1 VATRRTGRST
11 TRSAA
16 TRSPRRSRGTRRSK
30 PDAFLSRITPDVVR
44 SVIGTLMM
52 ALGAITLIAL
62 LLPGE
67 GALTDWWRDSIAPWF
82 ETGRWLLPFLLLI
95 GGWYVAAGP
104 GRNPGSG
111 WGMTLIG
118 LGLAYVA
125 LLGAFEVLALD
136 IFDIERGGGRIGRFL
151 AETLQPLL
159 TGPGTFVFLAAVGVL
174 GIMLAFNLRLR
185 QLTDPVTGTAHWVV
199 TTAADSMRRT
209 QEQRAAAAA
218 AAAAPTAGAKAKGA
232 VNGTGGK
239 TPVAVPIQPDDGD
252 ASRPGRSILDDPAPR
267 TSQSPLSQ
275 TVWTGPGD
283 GGSIGAT
290 AALATAGAAGLGG
303 AAGLAGAGALAGRA
317 STGLATETPTAQ
329 ESLNAIDWTLPDI
342 DLLEPRVAGRI
353 AVTVDHDANAKRIEE
368 KLLSFSIPARVTKIN
383 SGPVV
388 TQYEVRPEHH
398 VKVSRIEA
406 LADDLAMALAARSIR
421 IEAPIPGK
429 DVVGIEIPNS
439 VSEVVG
445 FRPLVD
451 ESQMLDSTSPL
462 TFALGRDVSGKAY
475 AVDLAKMPH
484 LLVAGATGSGKS
496 VCVNA
501 LITSLLMRARPDEVR
516 MVLVDLKRV
525 ELAPYNGLPHLLQHV
540 IVEPGEAKAVLN
552 WAVREME
559 ERYKL
564 LAAHS
569 VRNIAAFNGRPE
581 AAIGADGGAAERMPY
596 IVLII
601 DELADLIMR
610 EGRKVEDPIV
620 KIAQKARAVGI
631 HLVLATQR
639 PSVNVVTGLIKANV
653 PSRIAFAMASMIDS
667 RTVLDAPGAEDLIG
681 RGDMLYQPVDLPRP
695 VRMQGVF
702 VSDREVSAVTKHWL
716 DQTGGRT
723 FYDEE
728 ILAFT
733 DAEEGGNGENGQF
746 AWLRKLGVD
755 EMTVPAAELVTSTQ
769 RASTSMLQTKLKLG
783 FARASRVMD
792 ELERYGIIGP
802 QDPRNPASPRQ
813 IYGPDNWFRTM
824 DDIDDPGD

>member
-1 VATRRTGRST
+1 M
-11 TRSAA
+11 
-16 TRSPRRSRGTRRSK
+16 
-30 PDAFLSRITPDVVR
+30 VR
-44 SVIGTLMM
+44 SILGTAMM

-62 LLPGE
+62 ILPGE

-82 ETGRWLLPFLLLI
+82 ETGRWLLPFLLLA
-95 GGWYVAAGP
+95 GGWWIAAGP
-104 GRNPGSG
+104 GKKAGSG
-111 WGMTLIG
+111 WGMTLGG
-118 LGLAYVA
+118 LTIAYLAG
-125 LLGAFEVLALD
+125 LGAFEVFATAA
-136 IFDIERGGGRIGRFL
+136 FDSERGGGRIGRFL
-151 AETLQPLL
+151 AAALEPML
-159 TGPGTFVFLAAVGVL
+159 TGPGAFVLLVAVALL
-174 GIMLAFNLRLR
+174 GLMLAFNLQLR
-185 QLTDPVTGTAHWVV
+185 ELIAPFTGTARWVGS
-199 TTAADSMRRT
+199 TTAESLRRSQEARGADAGP
-209 QEQRAAAAA
+209 AAA
-218 AAAAPTAGAKAKGA
+218 TNGTAKARGA
-232 VNGTGGK
+232 AK
-239 TPVAVPIQPDDGD
+239 DPVAIPVTALDE
-252 ASRPGRSILDDPAPR
+252 AARSILDEPAPR
-267 TSQSPLSQ
+267 SGQSPMSQ
-275 TVWTGPGD
+275 TVWTGPSD
-283 GGSIGAT
+283 G
-290 AALATAGAAGLGG
+290 
-303 AAGLAGAGALAGRA
+303 GAGASARPARAATALAGDA
-317 STGLATETPTAQ
+317 PTAL
-329 ESLNAIDWTLPDI
+329 ESLNAIDWTLPAV
-342 DLLEPRVAGRI
+342 DLLEPRPAALVGG
-353 AVTVDHDANAKRIEE
+353 TLDHASNSRRIEE
-368 KLLSFSIPARVTKIN
+368 KLLSFAIPAKVVKVN

-445 FRPLVD
+445 FKPLVD

-516 MVLVDLKRV
+516 MILVDLKRV

-559 ERYKL
+559 DRYKL

-569 VRNIAAFNGRPE
+569 VRNIAAFNARPE
-581 AAIGADGGAAERMPY
+581 ANAAGGSTADGTGGGVAVDTESAAERMPY

-610 EGRKVEDPIV
+610 EGRKVEDPVV

-653 PSRIAFAMASMIDS
+653 PSRIAFAMASNIDS
-667 RTVLDAPGAEDLIG
+667 RTVLDSPGAEDLIG

-702 VSDREVSAVTKHWL
+702 VSDHDVAAVTKHWL

-723 FYDEE
+723 FYDED
-728 ILAFT
+728 ILAFA
-733 DAEEGGNGENGQF
+733 DPEDGVGGENGQF
-746 AWLRKLGVD
+746 AWLRKRGVD
-755 EMTVPAAELVTSTQ
+755 EMTIPAAELVTTMQ
-769 RASTSMLQTKLKLG
+769 KASTSMLQTKLKLG
-783 FARASRVMD
+783 FSRASRVMD
-792 ELERYGIIGP
+792 ELERNGIIGP
-802 QDPRNPASPRQ
+802 QDPRNPAVPRQ
-813 IYGPDNWFRTM
+813 IYGRENWFITQ
-824 DDIDDPGD
+824 DDVDDPGD

>member
-1 VATRRTGRST
+1 MTIAG
-11 TRSAA
+11 
-16 TRSPRRSRGTRRSK
+16 
-30 PDAFLSRITPDVVR
+30 L
-44 SVIGTLMM
+44 
-52 ALGAITLIAL
+52 AIA
-62 LLPGE
+62 
-67 GALTDWWRDSIAPWF
+67 
-82 ETGRWLLPFLLLI
+82 
-95 GGWYVAAGP
+95 YVAA
-104 GRNPGSG
+104 
-111 WGMTLIG
+111 
-118 LGLAYVA
+118 
-125 LLGAFEVLALD
+125 LGAFEVLKIEL
-136 IFDIERGGGRIGRFL
+136 FDTERGGGRIGRFL
-151 AETLQPLL
+151 AGSLEPLL
-159 TGPGTFVFLAAVGVL
+159 TGPGTFVLLAAIAGL
-174 GIMLAFNLRLR
+174 GLMLAFNLQLR
-185 QLTDPVTGTAHWVV
+185 ELVAPLAGAARWAGS
-199 TTAADSMRRT
+199 TTADSMRRASEARPQKST
-209 QEQRAAAAA
+209 ATNGRAAK
-218 AAAAPTAGAKAKGA
+218 AAPVAKA
-232 VNGTGGK
+232 
-239 TPVAVPIQPDDGD
+239 PVAVAMATGD
-252 ASRPGRSILDDPAPR
+252 ELASARSILDEPAPR
-267 TSQSPLSQ
+267 SNQSPVSQ
-275 TVWTGPGD
+275 TVWTGPLD
-283 GGSIGAT
+283 GGS
-290 AALATAGAAGLGG
+290 GG
-303 AAGLAGAGALAGRA
+303 APARLSRAPENGNGNGAGSGTSRVAVAVA
-317 STGLATETPTAQ
+317 ADAPSAQ
-329 ESLNAIDWTLPDI
+329 ESLNAIAWTLPSVE
-342 DLLEPRVAGRI
+342 LLEPRAAGRVG
-353 AVTVDHDANAKRIEE
+353 AGVDHESNKRRIEE
-368 KLLSFSIPARVTKIN
+368 KLLSFSIPAKVVAVN

-439 VSEVVG
+439 TSEVVG
-445 FRPLVD
+445 FKPLID
-451 ESQMLDSTSPL
+451 ESAMLGATSPL

-516 MVLVDLKRV
+516 LVLVDLKRV

-564 LAAHS
+564 LAAHG

-581 AAIGADGGAAERMPY
+581 ADGTTDGDESAERMPY

-610 EGRKVEDPIV
+610 EGRKVEDPVV

-653 PSRIAFAMASMIDS
+653 PSRIAFAMASMVDS

-702 VSDREVSAVTKHWL
+702 VSDREVNAVTKHWL
-716 DQTGGRT
+716 DQTDGRT
-723 FYDEE
+723 FYDEG
-728 ILAFT
+728 ILAFA
-733 DAEEGGNGENGQF
+733 DPEDGGSGGDGGQF

-755 EMTVPAAELVTSTQ
+755 EMTVPAAELVTSSQ

-802 QDPRNPASPRQ
+802 QDPRNPATPRQ
-813 IYGPDNWFRTM
+813 IYGPENWFRTQ
-824 DDIDDPGD
+824 DDIDGAGD

>member
-1 VATRRTGRST
+1 V
-11 TRSAA
+11 
-16 TRSPRRSRGTRRSK
+16 
-30 PDAFLSRITPDVVR
+30 
-44 SVIGTLMM
+44 
-52 ALGAITLIAL
+52 
-62 LLPGE
+62 
-67 GALTDWWRDSIAPWF
+67 
-82 ETGRWLLPFLLLI
+82 
-95 GGWYVAAGP
+95 
-104 GRNPGSG
+104 
-111 WGMTLIG
+111 
-118 LGLAYVA
+118 
-125 LLGAFEVLALD
+125 
-136 IFDIERGGGRIGRFL
+136 
-151 AETLQPLL
+151 
-159 TGPGTFVFLAAVGVL
+159 
-174 GIMLAFNLRLR
+174 MLAFNLQLR
-185 QLTDPVTGTAHWVV
+185 ELIRPLTGTARWLGSA
-199 TTAADSMRRT
+199 TASSMRRAGDARPSRPLSAST
-209 QEQRAAAAA
+209 NGKAARG
-218 AAAAPTAGAKAKGA
+218 AGNAK
-232 VNGTGGK
+232 V
-239 TPVAVPIQPDDGD
+239 PIAVPM
-252 ASRPGRSILDDPAPR
+252 ASTDEIASGRSILDEPAPR
-267 TSQSPLSQ
+267 MSHSPVSQ
-275 TVWTGPGD
+275 TVWTGPLD
-283 GGSIGAT
+283 GGSGGTPARLSNGSGATRVAAT
-290 AALATAGAAGLGG
+290 AAVREA
-303 AAGLAGAGALAGRA
+303 
-317 STGLATETPTAQ
+317 PTAL
-329 ESLNAIDWTLPDI
+329 ESLNAIDWMLPGI
-342 DLLEPRVAGRI
+342 DLLEPRAAGRVG
-353 AVTVDHDANAKRIEE
+353 AGVDHDSNTRRIEE
-368 KLLSFSIPARVTKIN
+368 KLLSFSIPARVVAVN

-439 VSEVVG
+439 TSEVVG
-445 FRPLVD
+445 FKPLVE
-451 ESQMLDSTSPL
+451 ESAMLDSTSPL

-475 AVDLAKMPH
+475 SVDLAKMPH
-484 LLVAGATGSGKS
+484 LLIAGATGSGKS

-516 MVLVDLKRV
+516 MILVDLKRV

-564 LAAHS
+564 LAAHG
-569 VRNIAAFNGRPE
+569 VRNIAGFNARPDVTDG
-581 AAIGADGGAAERMPY
+581 AADGEAERMPY

-610 EGRKVEDPIV
+610 EGRKVEDPVV

-653 PSRIAFAMASMIDS
+653 PSRIAFAMASMVDS

-702 VSDREVSAVTKHWL
+702 VSDREVGSVTQHWL
-716 DQTGGRT
+716 DQTDGRT
-723 FYDEE
+723 FYDEG
-728 ILAFT
+728 ILAFA
-733 DAEEGGNGENGQF
+733 DPEDGGSESGGQF

-755 EMTVPAAELVTSTQ
+755 EMTIPAAELITVNQ

-792 ELERYGIIGP
+792 ELERYGVIGP
-802 QDPRNPASPRQ
+802 QDPRNPATPRQ
-813 IYGPDNWFRTM
+813 IYGPENWFRTQA
-824 DDIDDPGD
+824 DIDDPGD

>member
-1 VATRRTGRST
+1 MAKARRT
-11 TRSAA
+11 
-16 TRSPRRSRGTRRSK
+16 SPRATGRAPRGRARGSQ
-30 PDAFLSRITPDVVR
+30 LSRDLQRIFTPEVVR
-44 SVIGTLMM
+44 TIVGTAMM

-62 LLPGE
+62 ILPGE
-67 GALTDWWRDSIAPWF
+67 GSLTDWWRNTIAPWF
-82 ETGRWLLPFLLLI
+82 ETGRWLLPFLLLG
-95 GGWYVAAGP
+95 GGWYVAGGP
-104 GRNPGSG
+104 GRAPGSG
-111 WGMTLIG
+111 WGMTIAG

-125 LLGAFEVLALD
+125 GLGAFEVLKLD
-136 IFDIERGGGRIGRFL
+136 FFDAERGGGRIGRFL
-151 AETLQPLL
+151 AGTLEPLL
-159 TGPGTFVFLAAVGVL
+159 TGPGTFVLLAAIAGL
-174 GIMLAFNLRLR
+174 GLMLAFNLQLR
-185 QLTDPVTGTAHWVV
+185 ELIAPLTGTARWLGS
-199 TTAADSMRRT
+199 TTADSMKRVGEARPTKPAAPSTNGRT
-209 QEQRAAAAA
+209 KAAAEPKPPVPVPMA
-218 AAAAPTAGAKAKGA
+218 TA
-232 VNGTGGK
+232 
-239 TPVAVPIQPDDGD
+239 DDL
-252 ASRPGRSILDDPAPR
+252 ASARSILDEPAPR
-267 TSQSPLSQ
+267 SNQSPVSQ
-275 TVWTGPGD
+275 TVWTGPLD
-283 GGSIGAT
+283 GGSSGAPARLSRGTDGGNGNGTGTSRVAT
-290 AALATAGAAGLGG
+290 ALAVDA
-303 AAGLAGAGALAGRA
+303 
-317 STGLATETPTAQ
+317 PTAQ
-329 ESLNAIDWTLPDI
+329 ESLNAIDWVLPSVE
-342 DLLEPRVAGRI
+342 LLEPRAAGRVG
-353 AVTVDHDANAKRIEE
+353 AGVDHESNKRRIEE
-368 KLLSFSIPARVTKIN
+368 KLLSFSIPAKVVAVN

-439 VSEVVG
+439 TSEVVG
-445 FRPLVD
+445 FKPLID
-451 ESQMLDSTSPL
+451 ESAMLGATSPL

-501 LITSLLMRARPDEVR
+501 LITSLLMRARPDDVR
-516 MVLVDLKRV
+516 LILVDLKRV

-564 LAAHS
+564 LAAHG
-569 VRNIAAFNGRPE
+569 VRNIAAFNARPE
-581 AAIGADGGAAERMPY
+581 VVDGADSDAGAERMPY

-610 EGRKVEDPIV
+610 EGRKVEDPVV

-653 PSRIAFAMASMIDS
+653 PSRIAFAMASMVDS

-702 VSDREVSAVTKHWL
+702 VSDREVSAITQHWL
-716 DQTGGRT
+716 DQTDGRT
-723 FYDEE
+723 FYDEG
-728 ILAFT
+728 ILAFA
-733 DAEEGGNGENGQF
+733 DPEDGGGAGDNGQF

-755 EMTVPAAELVTSTQ
+755 EMTVPAAELVTSSQ

-802 QDPRNPASPRQ
+802 QDPRNPATPRQ
-813 IYGPDNWFRTM
+813 IYGPENWFRSQ

>member
-1 VATRRTGRST
+1 MAARKPARAPSTRST
-11 TRSAA
+11 KPRSGRTPVRRSTRSRPSFL
-16 TRSPRRSRGTRRSK
+16 TRINPE
-30 PDAFLSRITPDVVR
+30 VVR
-44 SVIGTLMM
+44 SIVGTALM
-52 ALGAITLIAL
+52 AIGAITLIAL

-82 ETGRWLLPFLLLI
+82 ETGRWLLPFLLLG
-95 GGWYVAAGP
+95 GGWYIAAGP
-104 GRNPGSG
+104 GKEPGSG
-111 WGMTLIG
+111 WGMTL
-118 LGLAYVA
+118 LGLAIFMVGV
-125 LLGAFEVLALD
+125 LGAFEVLSLD
-136 IFDIERGGGRIGRFL
+136 ILDVERGGGRIGRFI
-151 AETLQPLL
+151 AGTLEPLL
-159 TGPGTFVFLAAVGVL
+159 TSPGTFVLCSALAVL
-174 GIMLAFNLRLR
+174 GVMLAFNLRLR
-185 QLTDPVTGTAHWVV
+185 QLTDPVTGTARWVV
-199 TTAADSMRRT
+199 TTTADSMRRAPDGAIDPKT
-209 QEQRAAAAA
+209 AAATDPAAEGKGTGKPPVAVPIRPTADEAAAAA
-218 AAAAPTAGAKAKGA
+218 AA
-232 VNGTGGK
+232 
-239 TPVAVPIQPDDGD
+239 
-252 ASRPGRSILDDPAPR
+252 RSILDEPAPR
-267 TSQSPLSQ
+267 GATSPVSQ
-275 TVWTGPGD
+275 TVWTGPTD
-283 GGSIGAT
+283 GGS
-290 AALATAGAAGLGG
+290 AGAPAKLSPSPGNLV
-303 AAGLAGAGALAGRA
+303 GLAG
-317 STGLATETPTAQ
+317 TGLATGAAARAAATAVADAEPTAF
-329 ESLNAIDWTLPDI
+329 ESLQAIDWSLPTVE
-342 DLLEPRVAGRI
+342 LLEPRTPGRANGQI
-353 AVTVDHDANAKRIEE
+353 DHAANQRRIEE
-368 KLLSFSIPARVTKIN
+368 KLLSFSIPAKVVAVN

-388 TQYEVRPEHH
+388 TQYEVKPDHH

-406 LADDLAMALAARSIR
+406 LADDLAMALSARSIR

-451 ESQMLDSTSPL
+451 DSHMTSATSPL

-501 LITSLLMRARPDEVR
+501 LITSILMNARPDEVR
-516 MVLVDLKRV
+516 MILVDLKRV

-540 IVEPGEAKAVLN
+540 IVEPNEAKGVLN

-559 ERYKL
+559 ERYKQ
-564 LAAHS
+564 LAAHG
-569 VRNIAAFNGRPE
+569 VRNIGAFNDRPDLE
-581 AAIGADGGAAERMPY
+581 ASERMPY
-596 IVLII
+596 LVLII

-653 PSRIAFAMASMIDS
+653 PSRIAFAMASMVDS

-702 VSDREVSAVTKHWL
+702 VSDREVSAVTRHWL
-716 DQTGGRT
+716 DQSGGKT
-723 FYDEE
+723 FYDED
-728 ILAFT
+728 ILAFA
-733 DAEEGGNGENGQF
+733 DSEDGAGGGENGQF

-755 EMTVPAAELVTSTQ
+755 EMTVPAAELVTTSGK
-769 RASTSMLQTKLKLG
+769 ASTSFLQTKLKLG

-792 ELERYGIIGP
+792 ELERYGIVSP

-813 IYGPDNWFRTM
+813 VYGPENWFRTL
-824 DDIDDPGD
+824 DDVDDDGD

>member
-1 VATRRTGRST
+1 VARSRRAPSRGSSGR
-11 TRSAA
+11 R
-16 TRSPRRSRGTRRSK
+16 RRSSY
-30 PDAFLSRITPDVVR
+30 DRIARVFTPEVVR
-44 SVIGTLMM
+44 SIVGTTMM

-62 LLPGE
+62 MLPGQ

-82 ETGRWLLPFLLLI
+82 ETGRWLLPFLLLG
-95 GGWYVAAGP
+95 GGWYVAGGP
-104 GRNPGSG
+104 GRQPGSG
-111 WGMTLIG
+111 WGMTLAG
-118 LGLAYVA
+118 LGIAYVA
-125 LLGAFEVLALD
+125 GLGAFEVLKIDL
-136 IFDIERGGGRIGRFL
+136 FDTERGGGRIGRFL
-151 AETLQPLL
+151 AGTLEPLL
-159 TGPGTFVFLAAVGVL
+159 TGPGTFVLLAAIGIL
-174 GIMLAFNLRLR
+174 GLMLAFNLQLR
-185 QLTDPVTGTAHWVV
+185 EVFAPLIGGARWVGS
-199 TTAADSMRRT
+199 TTADSMRRAGT
-209 QEQRAAAAA
+209 AAKPTKPSGADANGRAKAAAAA
-218 AAAAPTAGAKAKGA
+218 EAAKRREPVPVPMGAA
-232 VNGTGGK
+232 
-239 TPVAVPIQPDDGD
+239 DEL
-252 ASRPGRSILDDPAPR
+252 ASARSILDEPAPR
-267 TSQSPLSQ
+267 MTHAPVSQ
-275 TVWTGPGD
+275 TVWTGPLD
-283 GGSIGAT
+283 GGSSGQPARLT
-290 AALATAGAAGLGG
+290 NGSGGTRGVAGAAAGTAFAG
-303 AAGLAGAGALAGRA
+303 AAVASLA
-317 STGLATETPTAQ
+317 PTVL
-329 ESLNAIDWTLPDI
+329 ESLSAIDWVLPGV
-342 DLLEPRVAGRI
+342 DLLEPRPAGRVG
-353 AVTVDHDANAKRIEE
+353 AAVDHDSNKRRIEE
-368 KLLSFSIPARVTKIN
+368 KLLSFAIPAKVVAVN

-398 VKVSRIEA
+398 IKVSRIEA

-439 VSEVVG
+439 TSEVVG
-445 FRPLVD
+445 FKPLID
-451 ESQMLDSTSPL
+451 ESVMLDSTSPL

-484 LLVAGATGSGKS
+484 LLIAGATGSGKS

-516 MVLVDLKRV
+516 MILVDLKRV

-559 ERYKL
+559 DRYKV
-564 LAAHS
+564 LAAHG
-569 VRNIAAFNGRPE
+569 VRNIAAFNARPE
-581 AAIGADGGAAERMPY
+581 AEADEAGAERMPY

-610 EGRKVEDPIV
+610 EGRKVEDPVV

-653 PSRIAFAMASMIDS
+653 PSRIAFAMASMVDS

-702 VSDREVSAVTKHWL
+702 VSDREVGSVTQHWL
-716 DQTGGRT
+716 DQTDGRT
-723 FYDEE
+723 YYEE
-728 ILAFT
+728 GILAFA
-733 DAEEGGNGENGQF
+733 DPEDGGGGDGGQF
-746 AWLRKLGVD
+746 GWLRKLGVD
-755 EMTVPAAELVTSTQ
+755 EMTIPAAELVMSSQ

-802 QDPRNPASPRQ
+802 QDPRNPATPRQ
-813 IYGPDNWFRTM
+813 IYGPENWFRSQ
-824 DDIDDPGD
+824 DDVDDD